1 MEGCR
6 KGMSTGW
13 KGVGKGSVADGRV
26 SERDE
31 YGMEGCRNGMSARIG
46 GMIGKS
52 EGDYEGWGGG
62 GAVVSGLKEMSERMR
77 ERVSWEGDE

>member
-1 MEGCR
+1 MVRCRKGMSAGWKVSERNEYQMEGCR
-6 KGMSTGW
+6 KGMSTGR

-46 GMIGKS
+46 GD
-52 EGDYEGWGGG
+52 E
-62 GAVVSGLKEMSERMR
+62 
-77 ERVSWEGDE
+77 WEVGRRL